1 MLKSLVLSFLVSVS
15 AIPAMAQDI
24 KQEVEKIGAAYTD
37 AVAKHDA
44 AAVQA
49 LYSKDGIQV
58 NPVGEV
64 KTDLKATYEQYFKD
78 GEQSINSTI
87 KHVALINPDVAIA
100 NGDVDVNFNVE
111 PLKRA
116 LFWSAV
122 YVKEGG
128 TWKIKM
134 LTAAVKPPPP
144 PKEAAAK

>member
-1 MLKSLVLSFLVSVS
+1 MLRSLALSFLVSVF

-24 KQEVEKIGAAYTD
+24 KQDVEKIAAAYTD
-37 AVAKHDA
+37 AIAKKDA

-49 LYSKDGIQV
+49 LYAKDGVQI
-58 NPVGEV
+58 NPVGDV
-64 KTDLKATYEQYFKD
+64 KTDLKATYEQNFKD
-78 GEQSINSTI
+78 GEQSINVTT
-87 KHVALINPDVAIA
+87 KHAALINPDVAVA
-100 NGDVDVNFNVE
+100 AGDVDVNFNVE

-116 LFWSAV
+116 LFWSAT

-144 PKEAAAK
+144 KEAAAK

>member
-1 MLKSLVLSFLVSVS
+1 MLRLLALSFLVSVS
-15 AIPAMAQDI
+15 AVPAVAQDI
-24 KQEVEKIGAAYTD
+24 KQEVEKIGAAYMD

-44 AAVQA
+44 AAIQA

-58 NPVGEV
+58 NVVGEV

-78 GEQSINSTI
+78 GEQSINTTI
-87 KHVALINPDVAIA
+87 RRAALINPDVAIA
-100 NGDVDVNFNVE
+100 NGDVDVTFNVE

-144 PKEAAAK
+144 KEAAAK